1 MLISLTY
8 MEMSEENI
16 RAVHVAG
23 GLSPDHIIS
32 PSCSSVQDF
41 FFNKWW
47 QLKHRKIKTKPKEF
61 QNSTSK
67 NFSFYIAW

>member
-1 MLISLTY
+1 MNILFTDFCVSLHIISYLFTLRVMIMMLISLTY

-41 FFNKWW
+41 FFN
-47 QLKHRKIKTKPKEF
+47 I
-61 QNSTSK
+61 NYD
-67 NFSFYIAW
+67 N

>member
-41 FFNKWW
+41 FFINDD
-47 QLKHRKIKTKPKEF
+47 
-61 QNSTSK
+61 N
-67 NFSFYIAW
+67 